1 MRHSSETVLR
11 VALIALLVLAVAPA
25 RSAGDTETPQPLVA
39 AYDSLADT
47 ILGAKRT
54 EWNLVHS
61 ILAATYSHAGATYG
75 EIKMKAEQGRD
86 ARAEIEALAELVG
99 QLGNEGDAAVAA
111 VRKRLLEG
119 GHHHHSGGEPAGI
132 YDRGFVIVTRAA
144 RKVFLDAA
152 NTIGKQGA
160 KADMG
165 VLESEWKKVQKQFEA
180 LHENVER

>member
-1 MRHSSETVLR
+1 MKKTPATVLR
-11 VALIALLVLAVAPA
+11 IAVIAALVITVSPALP
-25 RSAGDTETPQPLVA
+25 AGDTDTPQPLVA
-39 AYDSLADT
+39 TYESLADT
-47 ILGAKRT
+47 ILGAKQT

-61 ILAATYSHAGATYG
+61 ILASTYSHAQATVG
-75 EIKMKAEQGRD
+75 GIKMKVEQGQD

-119 GHHHHSGGEPAGI
+119 GHHHHSGGEEKGI
-132 YDRGFVIVTRAA
+132 YDEGFVIVTRAA

-152 NTIGKQGA
+152 NAIGKQGA
-160 KADMG
+160 KTDMA

-180 LHENVER
+180 LHESVER